1 MSTKKC
7 LNHPEAVVRELL
19 DGIVAVSERSALL
32 EDEYIVIQTGLSQ
45 PNQRQVAIISGGG
58 SGHEPAHAG
67 FG

>member
-1 MSTKKC
+1 M
-7 LNHPEAVVRELL
+7 RELL

-45 PNQRQVAIISGGG
+45 PNQRQVAIVSGGG
-58 SGHEPAHAG
+58 SGHELAYTG